1 MFRRE
6 TREAETRVAATPA
19 TVAILVNLG
28 CRVLVQTGAGYY
40 SGFSDQDYYTQ
51 GADIVGNDLDVYRN
65 VDLVLQVKRPAED
78 LQPAILANLSP
89 DSAILGI
96 LDPLAPHHD
105 HILQYQRH
113 RLTTFAWELLP
124 QGSFTESFDAIA
136 AMSRITG
143 QIVIDQFMKNA
154 SIYDLLHQ
162 RILVIGLGNAGLAAA
177 KQALYYRGNVTGVAT
192 SQQFKSILESWK
204 GEFVQIPKQDL
215 TLQQSQIRDLL
226 LSSDPP
232 FDLVVCAAGQRG
244 NTAPLLIT
252 TDTLNQLKKETV
264 IYDLTASSGGNCE
277 GNQFGQTVQIGQ
289 GIICNTTG
297 YPKLKPQHS
306 TPIYAD
312 CVLTFVTHLLDSRHQ
327 SKNIIDNCL
336 QSCLTTSGLITPI
349 LTNDSN
355 SVIFSKH
362 CQQWYQKFLGV

>member
-1 MFRRE
+1 MFPRE
-6 TREAETRVAATPA
+6 TRETETRVAATPA

-28 CRVLVQTGAGYY
+28 CRVLVQTKAGDH

-51 GADIVGNDLDVYRN
+51 GAEIVGDDLDVYRN

-78 LQPAILANLSP
+78 LETAISATLSP

-96 LDPLAPHHD
+96 LDPLAPYHD
-105 HILQYQRH
+105 HVLQYQRH

-154 SIYDLLHQ
+154 SLSNLTHQ

-177 KQALYYRGNVTGVAT
+177 KQAVHYGGSVTCVTT

-204 GEFVQIPKQDL
+204 GQFVQIPQEDL
-215 TLQQSQIRDLL
+215 TLQQSEIRKLL

-232 FDLVVCAAGQRG
+232 FDLVVCGARQRG
-244 NTAPLLIT
+244 KTAPLLIT
-252 TDTLNQLKKETV
+252 TDTLNHLKKKTV
-264 IYDLTASSGGNCE
+264 IYDLSASSGGNCE

-289 GIICNTTG
+289 ALICNTTG
-297 YPKLKPQHS
+297 YPKLKPQYS

-327 SKNIIDNCL
+327 SKKIIDICL
-336 QSCLTTSGLITPI
+336 QSCLTTSGLIAPMV
-349 LTNDSN
+349 TNDSD
-355 SVIFSKH
+355 SITFLKQ
-362 CQQWYQKFLGV
+362 CRQWYQKYF